1 MLIFT
6 MSNLPGCRGPSLM
19 HQLFALCETCL
30 SMLIALSWAVCALH
44 IYP

>member
-1 MLIFT
+1 MLILT
-6 MSNLPGCRGPSLM
+6 ISNLPGCHEPSLT

-30 SMLIALSWAVCALH
+30 SMLICLSWAVCALH